1 MITFLIIYTL
11 QTVKHHIINLNIK
24 KLSYYTKIMIKNI

>member
-11 QTVKHHIINLNIK
+11 IITYKSIK
-24 KLSYYTKIMIKNI
+24 KKCNIMDKIDR